1 MCGMKEGFSK
11 KGICKTR
18 PETGVRHT
26 GEMGGLG
33 SLLARRT
40 SMSEDPRQESAE
52 CTGGIEIE
60 SRQCGWNGVRRE
72 NPRMASHSWTGR
84 VHG

>member
-18 PETGVRHT
+18 RETGVRHT

-52 CTGGIEIE
+52 CTGGI
-60 SRQCGWNGVRRE
+60 
-72 NPRMASHSWTGR
+72 
-84 VHG
+84 